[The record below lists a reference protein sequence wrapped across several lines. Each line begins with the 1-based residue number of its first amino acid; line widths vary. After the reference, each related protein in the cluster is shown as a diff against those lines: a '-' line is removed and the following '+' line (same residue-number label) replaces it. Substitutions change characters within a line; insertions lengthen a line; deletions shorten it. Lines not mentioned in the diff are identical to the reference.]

1 MNERITFAS
10 MMVKHLDLPSITY
23 FVRTGLFG
31 YNVDVF
37 IAISNVP
44 PVIVI
49 ISISLNISSAFQPYQ
64 HGSIYPWRYSRK
76 RRLRFMA
83 NNLYK

>member
-49 ISISLNISSAFQPYQ
+49 ISISLNILCFPTISAREYLPMEIFTEEAFTVY
-64 HGSIYPWRYSRK
+64 GK
-76 RRLRFMA
+76 
-83 NNLYK
+83 